1 MPTLVVSP
9 KLVVVGF
16 SHYLKNFNGG
26 DVFAAYT
33 GLFCLQ
39 ILGFFAAAVL
49 MSRMDV
55 NGFRRSV

>member
-16 SHYLKNFNGG
+16 LHYLKNFNGG

-49 MSRMDV
+49 MS
-55 NGFRRSV
+55 